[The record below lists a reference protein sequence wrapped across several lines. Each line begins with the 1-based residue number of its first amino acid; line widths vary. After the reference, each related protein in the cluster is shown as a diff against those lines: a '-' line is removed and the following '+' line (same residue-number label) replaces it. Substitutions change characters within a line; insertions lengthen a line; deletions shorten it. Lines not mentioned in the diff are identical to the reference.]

1 MQQHSALIT
10 VMLAAVRKAS
20 KRILRDFHELRF
32 LQSTKRP
39 LSKFLKFA
47 VAKAEE
53 TIFESLHQAR
63 PEFGII
69 SKYSDYEEDSGLST
83 CWIVNALDGVEN
95 FSHAIPYFSIS
106 IAVKQ
111 KDSSGN
117 EEIIAG
123 IIYIPALSEL
133 YFADKGNGAW
143 CQFSEEF
150 RVGVSEARLRVS
162 GKSPVQPVVFTNDAQ
177 FSDVKSSVRM
187 LGSSSIS
194 LAYLASGRGD
204 KCVLQYDD
212 LSDVAAGIIIAKEAG
227 GIVEDNLST
236 KRLVARRV

>member
-10 VMLAAVRKAS
+10 VMLASVRKAS

-32 LQSTKRP
+32 LQSSKRP
-39 LSKFLKFA
+39 LGKFLKFA
-47 VAKAEE
+47 VSKAEE

-69 SKYSDYEEDSGLST
+69 SKYSDYEEDSSLST
-83 CWIVNALDGVEN
+83 CWIVNALDGIEN

-111 KDSSGN
+111 KKEDGS

-123 IIYIPALSEL
+123 MIYVPALSEL

-150 RVGVSEARLRVS
+150 RAGVSETRLRIS
-162 GKSPVQPVVFTNDAQ
+162 GKSQGQPVVFTNDIQ
-177 FSDVKSSVRM
+177 FNELGSSVRM
-187 LGSSSIS
+187 LGSNAIS
-194 LAYLASGRGD
+194 LVYLASGRGD
-204 KCVLQYDD
+204 KCILQYDD
-212 LSDVAAGIIIAKEAG
+212 LSDIAAGIIIAKEAG
-227 GIVEDNLST
+227 GIVENDS
-236 KRLVARRV
+236 KAKKLVVRRI